1 MHEKTWILGVKRYKV
16 CPCAPDLPQVQGPWC
31 QHHPPLQ
38 VPGPDSP
45 CLAYMGEY
53 LGFKTGYRA
62 QALSDLSRATDQ
74 IASEEVKGQ
83 KRVWE
88 LGGLVSLWAAARHI
102 F

>member
-1 MHEKTWILGVKRYKV
+1 
-16 CPCAPDLPQVQGPWC
+16 
-31 QHHPPLQ
+31 
-38 VPGPDSP
+38 
-45 CLAYMGEY
+45 MGEY

>member
-1 MHEKTWILGVKRYKV
+1 MCL
-16 CPCAPDLPQVQGPWC
+16 CSPDLPQVRGPWY

-45 CLAYMGEY
+45 CLVYTGEY
-53 LGFKTGYRA
+53 LGFQAGYRA
-62 QALSDLSRATDQ
+62 QALSDLRSRATDQ
-74 IASEEVKGQ
+74 IAREEVRGQ

-102 F
+102 FSRTTP